1 MSAPVTENH
10 QPPKSSS
17 RLRRLIAR
25 YPVTAFLVMAFGFGW
40 ISLIPILLAENG
52 FGVLPIELP
61 LTVCQT
67 LATILGLALPAFLV
81 TAARGGKEGVRDLL
95 GRMLRWRVGALWYIL
110 ALFGLPAAVVLAAVA
125 FHGVAPLAAL
135 AQNWGLVFT
144 TFLPGVVVPFLHTN
158 LWEETGWT
166 GLLQSTLQDR
176 RGALLASLIVAPFFA
191 LFHLPARFVAG
202 WIVDEHTPLGQVP
215 SVALGYVV
223 LTAVVAVFLRVLIM
237 WLYNGSGRSVLVVGL
252 FHSAF
257 NMTVGNKIM
266 PELLHLP
273 ASETSLMCLG
283 ALAVFTLL
291 AVALTRGRLAYEPR
305 LAAPAPTEA
314 SGIAAQPRVQ

>member
-1 MSAPVTENH
+1 MSTITENQ
-10 QPPKSSS
+10 QPANASS
-17 RLRRLIAR
+17 RLRRLVAR
-25 YPVTAFLVMAFGFGW
+25 HPVTAFLMMAFGFGW
-40 ISLIPILLAENG
+40 ASLIPILLAENG

-95 GRMLRWRVGALWYIL
+95 GQMLRWRVGILWYIL
-110 ALFGLPAAVVLAAVA
+110 ALFGLPVAVLLAAVA
-125 FHGVAPLAAL
+125 FHGAAPLVAL
-135 AQNWGLVFT
+135 AQNWGLLFT

-176 RGALLASLIVAPFFA
+176 RGALLASLIVVPFFA

-202 WIVDEHTPLGQVP
+202 WIADEHTPLGRVP
-215 SVALGYVV
+215 TVALGYVV
-223 LTAVVAVFLRVLIM
+223 LAAVVAVFLRVLIM
-237 WLYNGSGRSVLVVGL
+237 WLYNGSGRSVLIVGL

-257 NMTVGNKIM
+257 NMSIGSKVM
-266 PELLHLP
+266 PDLLNLP

-283 ALAVFTLL
+283 ALAVFALL
-291 AVALTRGRLAYEPR
+291 AVAFTMGRLAYEPR

-314 SGIAAQPRVQ
+314 SGVSAQPRVQ